1 MGEVQSRNRK
11 ERIIYYISLSNGIHN
26 MQEQIRQLVLD
37 VKSRWD
43 AQKSAKGSWL
53 ISNSR
58 FSVAVP
64 FFLKVID
71 ELMVFANTQEV
82 AGIVKKTSVMVA
94 ISDLYDYIVSPLLP
108 IYLKP
113 FSSKIK
119 ELVVDTMISYLI
131 DFLVA
136 KVKSV
141 KAS

>member
-1 MGEVQSRNRK
+1 
-11 ERIIYYISLSNGIHN
+11 

>member
-1 MGEVQSRNRK
+1 
-11 ERIIYYISLSNGIHN
+11 
-26 MQEQIRQLVLD
+26 MQEEIRQLVQD
-37 VKSRWD
+37 IKSRWD
-43 AQKSAKGSWL
+43 AQKAAKGSWI

-58 FSVAVP
+58 FSVVVP
-64 FFLKVID
+64 FFLKILD
-71 ELMVFANTQEV
+71 ELMTFANTQVV
-82 AGIVKKTSVMVA
+82 AGIVKKTSVMEA

-119 ELVVDTMISYLI
+119 ELIVDTMISHLI

-141 KAS
+141 KTV